1 MGHCLRF
8 FYLLWLGLVIPLYAL
23 AAPAFEDSMAQRA
36 LACTAC
42 HGAQGRAG
50 PDGYYPRL
58 AGKPAGYLYRQLR
71 NFREGR
77 RHYAPM
83 TSLLDTLD
91 DAYLQELASYF
102 SALSLPYPAP
112 RPSASS
118 AQELEQARRL
128 VQQGDAARGL
138 PACTQC
144 HGLLLT
150 GVNPATPGLLG
161 LPADYLNA
169 QLGGWQTGQRHA
181 DAPDCMAHIARLLS
195 ANETSAIAR
204 WLSAQALPPN
214 TQAAAR
220 RPTATAAALALQ
232 CGSDLPLTAAGAVP
246 FVASTTL
253 SDPATRGAYLARMG
267 NCAGCHSARGGMAYA
282 GGRAVDTPF
291 GSIFSS
297 NLTPD
302 PLHGIGL
309 WSADDF
315 WQALHQGISKDGH
328 ALYPA
333 FPYTSYTRIG
343 RADSD
348 ALFAFLKTLPAAS
361 VAPTAHRLR
370 WPYNTQLAL
379 KTWRTLFFT
388 PSATQSTGATA
399 GPAADPVLQR
409 GAYLVQGLGH
419 CMECHGSRNA
429 LGALSGD
436 ASGALLPGSLWWA
449 PSLSDP
455 GGAAGWSEAELA
467 AFLQTGR
474 NDRAQA
480 SGPMAEV
487 VLHSTQYLSDADAL
501 AMARYLRAMAQR
513 APSTLATPSPSAAA
527 GASRKPQQGARLYE
541 KHCADCHGA
550 QGQGRAGVYPALAG
564 NHAVNQLLPNNLI
577 HSLMEGGFGA
587 ATHAN
592 PRPYGMPPF
601 MLQLSDADMAAL
613 LSFIRSAWGN
623 QGATVSE
630 FDINKFRRTQLP

>member
-1 MGHCLRF
+1 MPLQVGQTACSKLPGMSPCLRF
-8 FYLLWLGLVIPLYAL
+8 FFLLWLGLFLHAQ
-23 AAPAFEDSMAQRA
+23 AAPAFEDSMAQRT

-42 HGAQGRAG
+42 HGAQGKAG

-71 NFREGR
+71 NLREGR
-77 RHYAPM
+77 RHYALM
-83 TSLLDTLD
+83 TGLLDTLD
-91 DAYLQELASYF
+91 DAYLQELAGYF
-102 SALSLPYPAP
+102 SALSLPYPP
-112 RPSASS
+112 PLPNTGSASER
-118 AQELEQARRL
+118 ELARQL

-169 QLGGWQTGQRHA
+169 QLGGWQTGQRQA
-181 DAPDCMAHIARLLS
+181 DAPDCMAKIARLLNAS
-195 ANETSAIAR
+195 ETSAIAR
-204 WLSAQALPPN
+204 WLSAQSLPPN
-214 TQAAAR
+214 THPADH
-220 RPTATAAALALQ
+220 RPGATAATLQ
-232 CGSDLPLTAAGAVP
+232 CGSDTP
-246 FVASTTL
+246 ASATPIE
-253 SDPATRGAYLARMG
+253 PALRGAYLARMG
-267 NCAGCHSARGGMAYA
+267 NCAGCHSARGGTAYA

-302 PLHGIGL
+302 PLHGIGR

-315 WQALHQGISKDGH
+315 WQALHEGISKDGH

-333 FPYTSYTRIG
+333 FPYTSYTRIS

-348 ALFAFLKTLPAAS
+348 ALFAFLKTLSAAS
-361 VAPTAHRLR
+361 VANRQHALR

-379 KTWRTLFFT
+379 KAWRALFFT
-388 PSATQSTGATA
+388 PSTTPSNSA
-399 GPAADPVLQR
+399 AADPVLQR

-429 LGALSGD
+429 LGALSGN

-474 NDRAQA
+474 NAHAQA

-487 VLHSTQYLSDADAL
+487 VLHSTQYMGDADAL
-501 AMARYLRAMAQR
+501 AMARYLRAIPQR
-513 APSTLATPSPSAAA
+513 RPSALASPSPSAAPA
-527 GASRKPQQGARLYE
+527 AANRQPQQGERLYE
-541 KHCADCHGA
+541 KHCADCHGP
-550 QGQGRAGVYPALAG
+550 QGQGQAGAYPALAG
-564 NHAVNQLLPNNLI
+564 NHAVNQRLPNNLI
-577 HSLMEGGFGA
+577 HSLLEGGFGP
-587 ATHAN
+587 ATHAH

-601 MLQLSDADMAAL
+601 MLQLGDADMAAL

-623 QGATVSE
+623 HGATVSE